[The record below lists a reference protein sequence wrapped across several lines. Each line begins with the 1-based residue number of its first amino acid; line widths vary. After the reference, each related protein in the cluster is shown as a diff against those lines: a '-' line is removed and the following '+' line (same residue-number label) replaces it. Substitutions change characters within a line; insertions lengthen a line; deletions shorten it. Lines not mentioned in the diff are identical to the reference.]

1 MILLCWAHCEPA
13 ESCPQPHRERMEQ
26 NCGVASTQRELGDH
40 QFSPF
45 RLQMNQGR
53 RESWMVSCWRITR
66 IGGCMSNLESS
77 PASSKFATCTVQT
90 HPLIFRTSFDS
101 SPYGQ
106 LKDDWLYQ
114 LGQAELGATQMVC
127 IQWLPLCTPNTLR
140 AAKKSLLAS
149 SYFAVA
155 HQVWPTLICD
165 LKILES

>member
-1 MILLCWAHCEPA
+1 MILLCWAHGEPA
-13 ESCPQPHRERMEQ
+13 KSCPQPHRVRMEQ

-53 RESWMVSCWRITR
+53 PESWMVSCWRITW

-90 HPLIFRTSFDS
+90 HPLIFRTSFDF

-114 LGQAELGATQMVC
+114 LEQPSWGPHKWSVSNGFHSVPPTHWEPPRNLCWHPVILLSLTRSGQ
-127 IQWLPLCTPNTLR
+127 PLSVT
-140 AAKKSLLAS
+140 
-149 SYFAVA
+149 
-155 HQVWPTLICD
+155 
-165 LKILES
+165 